1 MDNNI
6 NTKNEID
13 QSIYLYDK
21 TVTCPVCGN
30 VFKAR
35 SVKKSSYRIL
45 KQDSDFFYE
54 YKNINPYFYD
64 VWLCNICGYA
74 SMKTDFNKIRESQ
87 KQLIMEKI
95 SMKWHAKNYPEVYNI
110 NIAIERFK
118 ISLLNYVTL
127 DAKSSSKAMNCL
139 KIAWMYRM
147 LGNSKLET
155 SYMKNSIDE
164 FNKAY
169 FNEMFP
175 IYGMSKFA
183 MMYLIGELNRRVGNN
198 KDALIWFGRVLGET
212 NAPQR
217 LKNKIRDQK
226 DLIKSTSKNDSDL
239 EEHHDPNDEKKKSL
253 FSKFF

>member
-1 MDNNI
+1 MDNNT
-6 NTKNEID
+6 NAKNDVNE
-13 QSIYLYDK
+13 SIYLYDK
-21 TVTCPVCGN
+21 TVTCPICGS

-35 SVKKSSYRIL
+35 AIKKSSYRIV
-45 KQDSDFFYE
+45 KQDTDFFYE

-74 SMKTDFNKIRESQ
+74 AMKTDFNKIRERE
-87 KQLIMEKI
+87 KELIIEKI
-95 SMKWHAKNYPEVYNI
+95 SMKWHAKSYPETYNV

-118 ISLLNYVTL
+118 IALLNYMAM
-127 DAKSSSKAMNCL
+127 DAKSSTKAMTCL

-147 LGNSKLET
+147 LGNSELEI

-169 FNEMFP
+169 FSEMFP
-175 IYGMSKFA
+175 IYGMDKFT
-183 MMYLIGELNRRVGNN
+183 MMYLIGELNRRTSN
-198 KDALIWFGRVLGET
+198 DEEALMWFGRVIGET
-212 NAPQR
+212 NAPQK

-226 DLIKSTSKNDSDL
+226 DLIKSLIKDEPS
-239 EEHHDPNDEKKKSL
+239 ENDEKKKGL